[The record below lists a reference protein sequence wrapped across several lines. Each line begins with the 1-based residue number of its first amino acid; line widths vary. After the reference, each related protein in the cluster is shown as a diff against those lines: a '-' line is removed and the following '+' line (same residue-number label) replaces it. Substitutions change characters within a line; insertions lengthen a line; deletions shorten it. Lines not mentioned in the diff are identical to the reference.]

1 MMGTYRGPKK
11 IASFLVFASLV
22 VGLSGCGRYR
32 PPLPPEY
39 LAPAAV
45 ENLVVT
51 PSETSVSFAWTA
63 ADTDAQGKELKS
75 AEGFSIERK
84 ELVNR
89 GDETNPDVKFERIG
103 YLQDKHVEV
112 RERLRREAR
121 AAGKVGRT
129 VKSPEEFTKFTFVDS
144 KPVKGKTYLYQIVP
158 LNQGNTEGV
167 VGQLTKVVF
176 QGAQSAVV
184 AMLPEEMS
192 NAPDAAGTAATSGRG
207 M

>member
-1 MMGTYRGPKK
+1 MATQRRST
-11 IASFLVFASLV
+11 IASFLCVAALAA
-22 VGLSGCGRYR
+22 GLSGCGRYR

-51 PSETSVSFAWTA
+51 PSESAVAFSWTA
-63 ADTDAQGKELKS
+63 ADSDAQGKELKS
-75 AEGFSIERK
+75 AEGFSVERK

-103 YLQDKHVEV
+103 YLSDKHVEV
-112 RERLRREAR
+112 REKLRTEAR

-129 VKSPEEFTKFTFVDS
+129 VKSPEEFTKFNFVDS
-144 KPVKGKTYLYQIVP
+144 KVAKGKTYLYQIVP
-158 LNQGNTEGV
+158 LNQGGTEGV

-184 AMLPEEMS
+184 AMLPEDMT
-192 NAPDAAGTAATSGRG
+192 NAVDSAATAAVGGKS

>member
-1 MMGTYRGPKK
+1 MVGMLRGPAQ
-11 IASFLVFASLV
+11 IASFLVVVSLV

-39 LAPAAV
+39 LAPAEV

-51 PSETSVSFAWTA
+51 PSEGAVSFTWTA
-63 ADTDAQGKELKS
+63 ADTDARGKELKS
-75 AEGFSIERK
+75 AEGFLIERK

-89 GDETNPDVKFERIG
+89 GDETNPEVRFERIG

-112 RERLRREAR
+112 REKLRAEAR

-144 KPVKGKTYLYQIVP
+144 KPVTGKTYLYQIVP
-158 LNQGNTEGV
+158 VNQGGTEGV

-184 AMLPEEMS
+184 PVIPEQRS
-192 NAPDAAGTAATSGRG
+192 KAPQLAGAAAKSGRG

>member
-1 MMGTYRGPKK
+1 VAVLAT
-11 IASFLVFASLV
+11 
-22 VGLSGCGRYR
+22 GLSGCGRYR

-45 ENLVVT
+45 DNLVVT
-51 PSETSVSFAWTA
+51 PTEGSVGFSWTA
-63 ADTDAQGKELKS
+63 ADSDARGKELKS
-75 AEGFSIERK
+75 AEGFSVERK

-103 YLQDKHVEV
+103 YLSDKHVEV
-112 RERLRREAR
+112 REKLRAEAR

-129 VKSPEEFTKFTFVDS
+129 VKSPEEFTKFSFVDS
-144 KPVKGKTYLYQIVP
+144 KVAKGKTYLYQIVP
-158 LNQGNTEGV
+158 LNQGGTEGV

-184 AMLPEEMS
+184 AMLPEEMT
-192 NAPDAAGTAATSGRG
+192 NAADKVASGTASDASVSSR
-207 M
+207 